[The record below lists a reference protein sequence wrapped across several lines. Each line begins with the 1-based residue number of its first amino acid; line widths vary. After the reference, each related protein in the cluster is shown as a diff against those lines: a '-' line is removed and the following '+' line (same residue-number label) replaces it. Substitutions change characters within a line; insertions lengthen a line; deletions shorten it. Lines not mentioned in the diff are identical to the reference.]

1 MRGRG
6 CALFLTNDIFFW
18 YLHIVVCA
26 VSGDQGGKGE
36 KGRRGGWSGNVGG
49 DLGGGKGRR
58 SASSTRLLTINEG
71 MTVGRYNTPRVAQPL
86 ETTFVFSQGRDVDIP
101 PTIFSPAAAVD

>member
-1 MRGRG
+1 
-6 CALFLTNDIFFW
+6 
-18 YLHIVVCA
+18 VCA

-71 MTVGRYNTPRVAQPL
+71 MTVGRYNTLRVAQPL
-86 ETTFVFSQGRDVDIP
+86 ETNLCSHKGETLISLQPSFPRRR
-101 PTIFSPAAAVD
+101 